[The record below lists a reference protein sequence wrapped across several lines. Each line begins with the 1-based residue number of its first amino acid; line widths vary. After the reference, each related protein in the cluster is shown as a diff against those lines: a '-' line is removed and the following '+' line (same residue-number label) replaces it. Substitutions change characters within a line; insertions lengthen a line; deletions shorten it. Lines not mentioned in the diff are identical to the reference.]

1 MGQTSSG
8 DDTRPAP
15 GGVDPCVRVGDTW
28 ECRALA
34 GPRARVVT
42 GSSCVIIYDY
52 LSSSILSI
60 MCHIHIYIYI
70 YICIYIHI
78 YIYMYIFA
86 YLHVCIYIYS
96 YLSLYHSTKIKHHSP
111 TEAGRKHQSTSCTNM
126 ILIIF
131 FIYDTIKKCTGKQ
144 KFTIIYN
151 DINDY

>member
-1 MGQTSSG
+1 MGQTSPG

-15 GGVDPCVRVGDTW
+15 GGVHPCVRVGDTW

-70 YICIYIHI
+70 YIYILFLHIYMCVYIYI
-78 YIYMYIFA
+78 
-86 YLHVCIYIYS
+86 S
-96 YLSLYHSTKIKHHSP
+96 
-111 TEAGRKHQSTSCTNM
+111 
-126 ILIIF
+126 ILIYHCI
-131 FIYDTIKKCTGKQ
+131 TQ
-144 KFTIIYN
+144 PR
-151 DINDY
+151 